1 MKKLVYSLMA
11 AGLAFAA
18 CTDFDEEK
26 SEVFNDAEATVSV
39 DIKAVDDYTVEISVT
54 PGQTATRYAYAMVEG
69 QYAAEDITEDDVLD
83 MTSGILDSKKVPSV
97 SKKVDGLN
105 PNTPYTVFAIAYS
118 EHNHAGKVAAKSV
131 VTSDKLA
138 PEFKESKAS
147 ASGIIL
153 TFSEDIVL
161 ADASKVSAAVYNKG
175 SRNYFD
181 SEVTVKVAGNQ
192 ALVSAKDAKPGSTV
206 FVSWEEGA
214 FVDNVGLPIEAQES
228 GINDKGFVYGVYGQI
243 PNEAFDIAV
252 DTVVVESASGMLRGD
267 AKFVFVTSK
276 DCPKLYGNKLT
287 ATVTIS
293 NSTITSTIKTEVMVE
308 EDNNFSVMLPKSAV
322 AGQSVSIVIEANS
335 FVDECGNSSKELKC
349 NQNFIVDE
357 DHPLATILHTYKAS
371 ADSYFGDH
379 FDWDIVIMKD
389 DEDVNKVW
397 IDNLEPY
404 FAANGYKQHVYGIV
418 TSVDGEPVKIS
429 VPARQALGYKDGT
442 IEVFSEADPDSE
454 EAYLLD
460 SSENLEILVEE
471 NGRKLTIL
479 NAYGAFV
486 DGWYNLLYGNM
497 VITY

>member
-138 PEFKESKAS
+138 PEFKESKAT

-161 ADASKVSAAVYNKG
+161 ADASKVSAAVYNEI
-175 SRNYFD
+175 SDDYFA

-192 ALVSAKDAKPGSTV
+192 ALVSAKDAKPGSYV

-214 FVDNVGLPIEAQES
+214 FVDNAGLPVEAQVS
-228 GINDKGFVYGVYGQI
+228 GVETEDLGVYGQI
-243 PNEAFDIAV
+243 PNVAFDIAV
-252 DTVVVESASGMLRGD
+252 DTVVVESASGLLKGD
-267 AKFVFVTSK
+267 AKLVFVTSK
-276 DCPKLYGNKLT
+276 DCPELYGNNLT
-287 ATVTIS
+287 AKVTIS
-293 NSTITSTIKTEVMVE
+293 NSTVTSTIKTEVMVE
-308 EDNNFSVMLPKSAV
+308 EDNNFSVMLPEAAV

-335 FVDECGNSSKELKC
+335 FVDECGNGTKELKC
-349 NQNFIVDE
+349 SQNFMVAFSIEEIEGLYTV
-357 DHPLATILHTYKAS
+357 TYKSGKDTYRETWALEAIGFSNGLYKMTISGMLAGALDNPTPCVAYFDPETGTLILLQGPIGSFGNYGNVFVLDEESGGEEYFEMSATAAGVIESGAS
-371 ADSYFGDH
+371 ASF
-379 FDWDIVIMKD
+379 
-389 DEDVNKVW
+389 
-397 IDNLEPY
+397 
-404 FAANGYKQHVYGIV
+404 VYYIPNAGILRSCAGV
-418 TSVDGEPVKIS
+418 TMI
-429 VPARQALGYKDGT
+429 R
-442 IEVFSEADPDSE
+442 
-454 EAYLLD
+454 
-460 SSENLEILVEE
+460 
-471 NGRKLTIL
+471 R
-479 NAYGAFV
+479 
-486 DGWYNLLYGNM
+486 
-497 VITY
+497 